1 MLNNPISQIERTK
14 DAYAGNMQGLQ
25 KRANMTKELVDLLA
39 MQQLK
44 QDLDAIK
51 RDQMMQ
57 QQGNPATIKD
67 QMQQGLMG
75 EYRQQAAKE
84 MGVGPSEMGTVAR
97 AQQGMPQGMPQQQA
111 RMPQGAPQQQMP
123 QQPQGVMSQARPVQL
138 AGGGIVAFA
147 NGSEDE
153 GPVDGLTDD
162 EREMQELIERL
173 RERRANA
180 PLVPAF
186 LTENTKSQIM
196 ARRRGSPVL
205 DDVEER
211 IAEAAAAPSEA
222 AVATLEG
229 TPLEGALTRTA
240 LPAAG
245 DIPASG
251 IMLAGVPDE
260 EPASAETQPAA
271 GLAAVA
277 QTPAKTGGE
286 DEELGIRELLMQKLR
301 RDIGRNPEAA
311 GARRAAMIRRE
322 LGLDEGLAALEERK
336 ARREQAFQD
345 MQPSRRDNLID
356 LLTAGGRGGITGVG
370 VRDRQLR
377 DAARDRRMAYEDK
390 LDDIEN
396 TSMEL
401 RRSIGTTAANEYS
414 KAATRDLQTMNNA
427 ATVLQRMDVED
438 RQRVEADLTR
448 KRQEAKL
455 EIDRTNALGKLLGST
470 KTFAE
475 AAEKLTEGISSIS
488 ERIRDPYETRRA
500 LLEQRALGG
509 DEQAKEDLQKLED
522 SISLQIVNDPEYLRF
537 QAMLAGLDTERLAAQ
552 DQRSALA
559 AGLENLQGAEVS
571 DEDESLV
578 ASYEGR

>member
-111 RMPQGAPQQQMP
+111 RMPQGMPQGAPQQQMP

-138 AGGGIVAFA
+138 AGGGIVAFQ
-147 NGSEDE
+147 E
-153 GPVDGLTDD
+153 GGMTGD

-509 DEQAKEDLQKLED
+509 DEQAKEDLKNLEAT
-522 SISLQIVNDPEYLRF
+522 ISLQIINDPEYIRL
-537 QAMLAGLDTERLAAQ
+537 QTMLESLDTERLAAQ

>member
-1 MLNNPISQIERTK
+1 MLSNPLSQIERTK
-14 DAYAGNMQGLQ
+14 DAYAGNMQGLE

-44 QDLDAIK
+44 KDLDAVK
-51 RDQMMQ
+51 RNQAMQ
-57 QQGNPATIKD
+57 AQGNPATIKE

-84 MGVGPSEMGTVAR
+84 MGVGPSEADTVAR
-97 AQQGMPQGMPQQQA
+97 AQQGMPQGGQ
-111 RMPQGAPQQQMP
+111 RTPQGAPQQMP
-123 QQPQGVMSQARPVQL
+123 QAGAQQMAQGVMSQAQPVKL
-138 AGGGIVAFA
+138 AGGGIVAFQ
-147 NGSEDE
+147 E
-153 GPVDGLTDD
+153 GGLTD
-162 EREMQELIERL
+162 EKREMQELIERL
-173 RERRANA
+173 RERRADA

-186 LTENTKSQIM
+186 LTEHTITQER

-205 DDVEER
+205 EDVAER
-211 IAEAAAAPSEA
+211 IAEADVAEPSEGAIA
-222 AVATLEG
+222 ALEG
-229 TPLEGALTRTA
+229 TPLEGALTRDM
-240 LPAAG
+240 LPAAEG
-245 DIPASG
+245 TPASG

-260 EPASAETQPAA
+260 EPATAPAEIQPAA

-277 QTPAKTGGE
+277 QTPAKTSGE
-286 DEELGIRELLMQKLR
+286 GEEPGIRELLMQKLR
-301 RDIGRNPEAA
+301 ADIGRDPEAA

-322 LGLDEGLAALEERK
+322 LGLDEGIATLADRK

-377 DAARDRRMAYEDK
+377 DAARERRMAYEDK

-401 RRSIGTTAANEYS
+401 RRSIGTAAANEYS

-509 DEQAKEDLQKLED
+509 DEQAKEDLKNLENT
-522 SISLQIVNDPEYLRF
+522 ISLQIINDPEYIRL
-537 QAMLAGLDTERLAAQ
+537 QTMLESLDTERLASQ
-552 DQRSALA
+552 DQRAALA
-559 AGLENLQGAEVS
+559 AGLRGVQVADVS

>member
-1 MLNNPISQIERTK
+1 
-14 DAYAGNMQGLQ
+14 MQ
-25 KRANMTKELVDLLA
+25 A
-39 MQQLK
+39 
-44 QDLDAIK
+44 
-51 RDQMMQ
+51 
-57 QQGNPATIKD
+57 QGNPATIKE

-84 MGVGPSEMGTVAR
+84 MGVGPSEADTVAR
-97 AQQGMPQGMPQQQA
+97 AQQGMPQGGQ
-111 RMPQGAPQQQMP
+111 RTPQGAPQQMP
-123 QQPQGVMSQARPVQL
+123 QAGAQQMAQGVMSQAQPVKL
-138 AGGGIVAFA
+138 AGGGIVAFQ
-147 NGSEDE
+147 E
-153 GPVDGLTDD
+153 GMRVGVPEEAGLFSQFSLPDMD
-162 EREMQELIERL
+162 AVRRAE
-173 RERRANA
+173 ERRKAERA
-180 PLVPAF
+180 RAIAAGGDYP
-186 LTENTKSQIM
+186 ENITAEEAVEAINEALAEPSVK
-196 ARRRGSPVL
+196 ARRR
-205 DDVEER
+205 E
-211 IAEAAAAPSEA
+211 EAAQAKADEEFELPSEDLA
-222 AVATLEG
+222 MLDEAM
-229 TPLEGALTRTA
+229 R
-240 LPAAG
+240 PAAKK
-245 DIPASG
+245 PA
-251 IMLAGVPDE
+251 
-260 EPASAETQPAA
+260 PAPATAPAEIQPAA

-277 QTPAKTGGE
+277 QTPAKTSGE
-286 DEELGIRELLMQKLR
+286 GEEPGIRELLMQKLR
-301 RDIGRNPEAA
+301 ADIGRDPEAA

-322 LGLDEGLAALEERK
+322 LGLDEGIATLADRK

-377 DAARDRRMAYEDK
+377 DAARERRMAYEDK

-401 RRSIGTTAANEYS
+401 RRSIGTAAANEYS

-509 DEQAKEDLQKLED
+509 DEQAKEDLKNLENT
-522 SISLQIVNDPEYLRF
+522 ISLQIINDPEYIRL
-537 QAMLAGLDTERLAAQ
+537 QTMLESLDTERLASQ
-552 DQRSALA
+552 DQRAALA
-559 AGLENLQGAEVS
+559 AGLRGVQVADVS

>member
-1 MLNNPISQIERTK
+1 
-14 DAYAGNMQGLQ
+14 
-25 KRANMTKELVDLLA
+25 
-39 MQQLK
+39 
-44 QDLDAIK
+44 
-51 RDQMMQ
+51 
-57 QQGNPATIKD
+57 
-67 QMQQGLMG
+67 MG

-84 MGVGPSEMGTVAR
+84 MGVGPSEADTVAR
-97 AQQGMPQGMPQQQA
+97 AKQGMPQGGP
-111 RMPQGAPQQQMP
+111 RMPQGAPQQMP
-123 QQPQGVMSQARPVQL
+123 QAGAQQMAQGVMSQARPVQL

-509 DEQAKEDLQKLED
+509 DEQAKEDLKNLEAT
-522 SISLQIVNDPEYLRF
+522 ISLQIINDPEYIRL
-537 QAMLAGLDTERLAAQ
+537 QTMLESLDTERLAAQ

-559 AGLENLQGAEVS
+559 AGLESLQGAEVS